1 MCHEHSVYREFAVVL
16 QFQVAPYKLLRVKK
30 DDGSVATH
38 FLQENVPEF
47 RDEMTDY
54 EKQSADNQVTFPS
67 SPLLDSV

>member
-1 MCHEHSVYREFAVVL
+1 M
-16 QFQVAPYKLLRVKK
+16 KK